1 MTSLRGITW
10 DHPRGYQGLYTA
22 TNAYHELRP
31 DVRIEWEKHSLH
43 HFESH
48 PIADLAEK
56 YDFIILDHP
65 FMGDAYAQQC
75 LIDLSEFS
83 VQIGLEDLSSDVV
96 GQSYESYLYGGGLW
110 ALPLD
115 ASCQMALYRPDLLN
129 ALGEAAPTGMA
140 EMRNLAK
147 KGLFAIGLNGVH
159 SFTLFLAIC
168 VDIGTAPSTM
178 PGYPLV
184 PEDVGLEALEIL
196 RELASW
202 CPNEALDWNSI
213 ATLEAMSHRDDLL
226 YCPYVFGFSSYSHES
241 VKRGRLTF
249 TNVPRISSPSSR
261 GSVIGG
267 TGLAMSRRCESV
279 REAVSFASFA
289 TSRELQKAMAL
300 HAGQPARRS
309 AWLDDEV
316 NSRFDGFYRNTL
328 ETIDGSYLRP
338 RYAGYMRLQS
348 EGGDIVEG
356 YLREPRSERDV
367 LVELNQLHVR
377 QE

>member
-10 DHPRGYQGLYTA
+10 DHPRGYQGLYAA

-65 FMGDAYAQQC
+65 FMGDAYAQRC
-75 LIDLSEFS
+75 LVDLSEFS
-83 VQIGLEDLSSDVV
+83 VEIGLEDLSSDVV

-115 ASCQMALYRPDLLN
+115 SSCQMALYRPDLLN
-129 ALGEAAPTGMA
+129 AVGEAAPTGMA
-140 EMRNLAK
+140 EMRNLTK

-178 PGYPLV
+178 PDYPLV

-202 CPNEALDWNSI
+202 CPDEALDWNSI

-249 TNVPRISSPSSR
+249 TNVPRISGPSSR

-267 TGLAMSRRCESV
+267 TGLAISRRCESV
-279 REAVSFASFA
+279 REAVSFGSFA
-289 TSRELQKAMAL
+289 TSREVQKAMAL

>member
-10 DHPRGYQGLYTA
+10 DHPRGYQGLYAA

-75 LIDLSEFS
+75 LVDLSDFS
-83 VQIGLEDLSSDVV
+83 VEIGLEELSSDVV

-129 ALGEAAPTGMA
+129 AVGEAAPTGMA

-147 KGLFAIGLNGVH
+147 KGRFAIGLNGVH

-178 PGYPLV
+178 PDYPLV
-184 PEDVGLEALEIL
+184 PEDIGLEALEIL

-202 CPNEALDWNSI
+202 CPDEALDWNSI

-241 VKRGRLTF
+241 VKRGHLTF
-249 TNVPRISSPSSR
+249 TNVPRISGPSSR

-289 TSRELQKAMAL
+289 TSREVQKAMAL
-300 HAGQPARRS
+300 HAGPAR
-309 AWLDDEV
+309 
-316 NSRFDGFYRNTL
+316 
-328 ETIDGSYLRP
+328 P
-338 RYAGYMRLQS
+338 
-348 EGGDIVEG
+348 
-356 YLREPRSERDV
+356 PERV
-367 LVELNQLHVR
+367 AR
-377 QE
+377 

>member
-1 MTSLRGITW
+1 MTLLRGITW

-22 TNAYHELRP
+22 TESYHALRA

-48 PIADLAEK
+48 PIADLADK
-56 YDFIILDHP
+56 YDFIVLDHP
-65 FMGDAYAQQC
+65 FMGDAYVQQC
-75 LIDLSEFS
+75 LIDLSEYA

-96 GQSYESYLYGGGLW
+96 GQSYESYLYGDGLW
-110 ALPLD
+110 AIPLD
-115 ASCQMALYRPDLLN
+115 ASCQMAPYRPDLLN
-129 ALGEAAPTGMA
+129 ALDESAPTTLA

-147 KGLFAIGLNGVH
+147 KGRFAIGLNGVH

-168 VDIGTAPSTM
+168 VDLGAAPSTM
-178 PGYPLV
+178 PNCPLV
-184 PEDVGLEALEIL
+184 PEEVGLEALEIL
-196 RELASW
+196 REFASW
-202 CPNEALDWNSI
+202 CPEEALDWNSI
-213 ATLEAMSHRDDLL
+213 ATLEAMSQRDDLL

-241 VKRGRLTF
+241 VKRRRLRF
-249 TNVPRISSPSSR
+249 TNVPTISGNSGR

-267 TGLAMSRRCESV
+267 TGLAISRQCKSV
-279 REAVSFASFA
+279 GEAVSFASFA
-289 TSRELQKAMAL
+289 TSREVQKAMAL

-309 AWLDDEV
+309 AWLDAEV

-338 RYAGYMRLQS
+338 RYPGYMRLQS
-348 EGGDIVEG
+348 EGGYIVEG

-367 LVELNQLHVR
+367 LADLGRLHTR
-377 QE
+377 QA